1 MEFVGSVKSDSF
13 LLGPGMLIN
22 YLQAN
27 ENDLLNL
34 TAFSPK
40 FSSSPSGKGERNAIV
55 KTWLKVRDRAG
66 QDGMS
71 PSALMVS
78 LDSLYQQV
86 GRDLEGGMGGLCSP
100 LCPLR
105 VLVIGQ
111 CL

>member
-55 KTWLKVRDRAG
+55 KTWLKVRGRAG
-66 QDGMS
+66 EGRAGWD
-71 PSALMVS
+71 VS
-78 LDSLYQQV
+78 FCSYGVLRFFIPAGWEGL
-86 GRDLEGGMGGLCSP
+86 GRWHGWP
-100 LCPLR
+100 L
-105 VLVIGQ
+105 
-111 CL
+111 